1 MAKSGEALLQ
11 SLEKR
16 FMYVPRS
23 QDNRDA
29 LGKGSFGTIMI
40 AEVQDRDGNSTG
52 VEVAMK
58 R

>member
-1 MAKSGEALLQ
+1 MSQRGGALLQ
-11 SLEKR
+11 SPEKR
-16 FMYVPRS
+16 FIFVLRS
-23 QDNRDA
+23 QGTRDA
-29 LGKGSFGTIMI
+29 LGTGCFGTIMI